1 MTYNAFSLHIKN
13 HIAHLSFNKPDK
25 ANSLDTPDWEEMQ
38 SIFQHI
44 DENPEARVVVLSGKG
59 KHFCAGI
66 DLAALMGL
74 QNQLSGNC
82 EARKRDQVRQYIFKL
97 QNAITAIEACRK
109 PVLAAIHGGCIGGGV
124 DLASACDIRYCT
136 QDAYF
141 TIKEISLGL
150 VADIGTL
157 QRLPYIIHPGIMAE
171 MAYTGR
177 KVFGPEAEKIGL
189 VNSAYPT
196 QEALM
201 ENVQE
206 IAAQIAAKSPLCIRG
221 TKEILLYQRDHSVSD
236 GLKNMANYNAAM
248 LLSKDLT
255 ESFQAHFEKRQ
266 PQFEENS

>member
-1 MTYNAFSLHIKN
+1 MTYKAFSVHIEN
-13 HIAHLSFNKPDK
+13 HIAHVSFNKPDK

-38 SIFQHI
+38 QVFQHM
-44 DENPEARVVVLSGKG
+44 DENPDVRVVILSGKG

-82 EARKRDQVRQYIFKL
+82 EARKRDQIRQYIFKL
-97 QNAITAIEACRK
+97 QDAITSIEVCRK
-109 PVLAAIHGGCIGGGV
+109 PVLAAIHNGCLGGGV
-124 DLASACDIRYCT
+124 DIISACDIRYCT

-157 QRLPYIIHPGIMAE
+157 QRLPYIISPGIMAE

-177 KVFGPEAEKIGL
+177 KVYGPEAEKIGL
-189 VNSAYPT
+189 VNAAYAT
-196 QEALM
+196 QEELM
-201 ENVQE
+201 EKVQE

-221 TKEILLYQRDHSVSD
+221 TKEILLYQRDHSVAD

-266 PQFEENS
+266 PVFLEEN

>member
-1 MTYNAFSLHIKN
+1 MKLNTFALHIEN
-13 HIAHLSFNKPDK
+13 HIAHLAFNKPDK
-25 ANSLDTPDWEEMQ
+25 ANSLDTPDWEEMHQ
-38 SIFQHI
+38 VFQHL
-44 DENPEARVVVLSGKG
+44 DENPEVRVIILSGKG

-66 DLAALMGL
+66 DLTALMSL
-74 QNQLSGNC
+74 QNRLTGDC
-82 EARKRDQVRQYIFKL
+82 EARKRDQIRQYIFKL
-97 QNAITAIEACRK
+97 QNAITAIEDCRK

-124 DLASACDIRYCT
+124 DLTTACDIRYCT

-157 QRLPYIIHPGIMAE
+157 QRLPKILQPGIMAE

-189 VNSAYPT
+189 VNYAYAS
-196 QEALM
+196 QEELM
-201 ENVQE
+201 EKVQE
-206 IAAQIAAKSPLCIRG
+206 IAEQIASKSPICIRG
-221 TKEILLYQRDHSVSD
+221 TKEILLYQRDHTVDD
-236 GLKNMANYNAAM
+236 GLKNIANYNAAM

-266 PQFEENS
+266 PEFQEG

>member
-1 MTYNAFSLHIKN
+1 MTYNAFSLQIKN

-38 SIFQHI
+38 LIFQHI

-74 QNQLSGNC
+74 QNQLSGDC
-82 EARKRDQVRQYIFKL
+82 EARKREQVRQYIVKL
-97 QNAITAIEACRK
+97 QNAITSIETCRK

-141 TIKEISLGL
+141 TIKEINLGL

-177 KVFGPEAEKIGL
+177 KVFGTEAEKIGL
-189 VNSAYPT
+189 VNSAYTT
-196 QEALM
+196 QEELM

-236 GLKNMANYNAAM
+236 GLKNIANYNAAM

-266 PQFEENS
+266 PQFKENS